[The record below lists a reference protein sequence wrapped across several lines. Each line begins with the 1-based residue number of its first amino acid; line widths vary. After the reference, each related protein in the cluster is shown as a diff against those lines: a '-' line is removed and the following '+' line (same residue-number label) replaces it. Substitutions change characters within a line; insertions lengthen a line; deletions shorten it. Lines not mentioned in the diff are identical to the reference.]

1 MRIHVLIFTLDF
13 DQFKKYFL
21 IFIKSVKIILSKL
34 KRCLRTDRFCT
45 RENLP

>member
-21 IFIKSVKIILSKL
+21 IFIKTECKDYFKQTKTLS
-34 KRCLRTDRFCT
+34 
-45 RENLP
+45 